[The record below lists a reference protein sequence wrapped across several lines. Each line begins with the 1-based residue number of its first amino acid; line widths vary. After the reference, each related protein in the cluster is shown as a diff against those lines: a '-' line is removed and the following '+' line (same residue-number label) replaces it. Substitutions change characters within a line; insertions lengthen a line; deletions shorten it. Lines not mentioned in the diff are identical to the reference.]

1 MLDTYML
8 AVDGEHIALLD
19 EQSLASI
26 TGGDGIKDCCTRK
39 SASSSSIVS
48 PEVWTRSLPRPKKA
62 MKTRAEA
69 CAQDVRRAMRAPDQ
83 ASGRDLHARAR

>member
-26 TGGDGIKDCCTRK
+26 TGGDGIKDWLYKKIGELLFDCL
-39 SASSSSIVS
+39 AG
-48 PEVWTRSLPRPKKA
+48 SLDTIIA
-62 MKTRAEA
+62 AAE
-69 CAQDVRRAMRAPDQ
+69 DGYED
-83 ASGRDLHARAR
+83 AR